1 MTTESASID
10 DRYRLASESLAIG
23 DVGGA
28 EGLLK
33 QLIAAKPDEARAHNL
48 LGSIA
53 YGADKF
59 PAAAEHFAQAIR
71 LDPANGDYYSDLA
84 LALSRMGEHEAAITG
99 FRASIHLKPDGPA
112 AHNNLGTEL
121 QSQGQFAEAAV
132 CFRKA
137 LALYPDFVAAY
148 NNLGCVLREMGK
160 PALALAPLEK
170 ALALSPQTAEL
181 HNSLA
186 NVLRDL
192 GRLDDAIF
200 RYSEAIRLKPDHV
213 HAHNSL
219 GSVYC
224 DQGRLDEAMARQL
237 EVLGIE
243 PDCADAHTNLGVV
256 WQRMGRPDLAVR
268 AYRDAI
274 RLDPKTTTAQTNLAM
289 ALLLQG
295 DYAEGWRL
303 YEKRWL
309 GSHLKLAVRT
319 FEQPQWNGERE
330 PKRLL
335 IHAEQGFGD
344 TLQFCRYLPLID
356 PRHKIIFEV
365 EAPLV
370 DLMRQLPG
378 VDTVIARGA
387 PLPEFDAHCPIM
399 SLPFVFGTTLDTI
412 PNRSPYLR
420 AGPEQVG
427 GWAKRMEPVKGLRVG
442 LVWAGG
448 ARPNQPEL
456 APTNRRRSM
465 NLASLAP
472 LAQARGVSFISLQKG
487 PPASEVQAAPP
498 GMTLFDFTDDLHDF
512 TDTAALVETLDLVI
526 GVDTAVAHLAAAM
539 GKPVWLLNRFDT
551 CWRWLMNRDDSPWYP
566 TLRLFRQPA
575 PGDWDSVTADIAA
588 ALQHAADLSQD
599 RATPMVRAA

>member
-1 MTTESASID
+1 MATKPASIE
-10 DRYRLASESLAIG
+10 DRYRLAQDVLAVG
-23 DVGGA
+23 DVDVA
-28 EGLLK
+28 RSLLEE
-33 QLIAAKPDEARAHNL
+33 LAAARPDEGPAHHL
-48 LGSIA
+48 LGVIA
-53 YGADKF
+53 YRAGKDG
-59 PAAAEHFAQAIR
+59 PAAEHFARAIR
-71 LDPANGDYYSDLA
+71 LEPKNGDYYSDLA
-84 LALSRMGEHEAAITG
+84 LVLSRMGEQDAAISG
-99 FRASIHLKPDGPA
+99 FRAAIHLKPDSYA
-112 AHNNLGTEL
+112 AYNSLGAEL
-121 QSQGQFAEAAV
+121 RSKGQFAEAVA
-132 CFRKA
+132 CFGRA
-137 LALYPDFVAAY
+137 LSLHSGYMRAH

-160 PALALAPLEK
+160 PDLAIPHLEK
-170 ALALSPQTAEL
+170 AVALSPQTAEI
-181 HNSLA
+181 HIN
-186 NVLRDL
+186 
-192 GRLDDAIF
+192 
-200 RYSEAIRLKPDHV
+200 
-213 HAHNSL
+213 L
-219 GSVYC
+219 GSAYC
-224 DQGRLDEAMARQL
+224 DMDRLDEAMGSFRQAL
-237 EVLGIE
+237 AID
-243 PDCADAHTNLGVV
+243 PHCANSHNNLGALLH
-256 WQRMGRPDLAVR
+256 RMGRLDEAVR

-274 RLDPKTTTAQTNLAM
+274 RLDPEERDAPNNMAM

-295 DYAEGWRL
+295 DYEQGWRL
-303 YEKRWL
+303 YETRWRSTHFKR
-309 GSHLKLAVRT
+309 GVRH
-319 FEQPQWNGERE
+319 FAQPQWTGDLH

-335 IHAEQGFGD
+335 IHAEQGLGD

-356 PRHKIIFEV
+356 PRHEVVFEV

-378 VDTVIARGA
+378 VAAVVARGA
-387 PLPEFDAHCPIM
+387 PLPDFDAHCPLL
-399 SLPFVFGTTLDTI
+399 SLPRVFETTLDTL
-412 PNRSPYLR
+412 PNQTPYLR
-420 AGPEQVG
+420 ADPAKVVR
-427 GWAKRMEPVKGLRVG
+427 WAKRLEAVQGLKVG

-487 PPASEVQAAPP
+487 PPASEVHAPPP